1 MSAKVTFNNCTFNT
15 LSSLKTAVFAF
26 SETDTRATLRFYIN
40 NCTFNVGNKMYSMF
54 STGADTPR
62 SICFD
67 ENTKVTIV
75 NTVDVSAVT
84 ELTEDKVLLGLRKT
98 GADDTNSTY
107 QFTPFAI
114 TNAFLNITND
124 LNFVYRVFLP
134 AGYENPSATFTVD
147 EHTITVTEYTVDEN
161 GLYCFKLSAIGP
173 HRMGDTVTASVT
185 ATYKGA
191 TETVTNSTLSVKSY
205 IDIVRAQNADNETLI
220 ALLDALLVYGAN
232 AQVYMGHNTDNLV
245 GTLGE
250 LSEVPAGEIVKN
262 GTANAD
268 FQIVGAGLRLGGA
281 FDFGVQIKAAD
292 LTGLTLKITKGG
304 VDTVVTL
311 TEDMKNGE
319 YYVVY
324 YNGLIASELDEN
336 VTFTLVQNGEQVGKS
351 LTLTANAYLA
361 ALQTS
366 TNANLANL
374 TKALYAYGVAA
385 NAFAN

>member
-1 MSAKVTFNNCTFNT
+1 MKSAFFN
-15 LSSLKTAVFAF
+15 F
-26 SETDTRATLRFYIN
+26 SETDTRCTVRIFVNGCTLN
-40 NCTFNVGNKMYSMF
+40 MGNGKYAVF
-54 STGADTPR
+54 STVEGTPR
-62 SICFD
+62 SISFD
-67 ENTKVTIV
+67 ENTKVTIA
-75 NTVDVSAVT
+75 NTVDLSTVT
-84 ELTEDKVLLGLRKT
+84 EQTNEGALLGLRKT
-98 GADDTNSTY
+98 GEDESNATY
-107 QFTPFAI
+107 QLTPFAI
-114 TNAFLNITND
+114 TNAYLNLTND
-124 LNFVYRVFLP
+124 LNLVYRVFLP
-134 AGYENPSATFTVD
+134 AGYTNPSATFTVD
-147 EHTITVTEYTVDEN
+147 QHTITVSEYELDEN

-173 HRMGDTVTASVT
+173 HRMGDTVTATVT
-185 ATYKGA
+185 ATYNEA
-191 TETVTNSTLSVKSY
+191 TETLTNSTLSVKSY
-205 IDIVRAQNADNETLI
+205 IDTVRAQNADNAELI

-245 GTLGE
+245 GSLGE
-250 LSEVPAGEIVKN
+250 LSEIPAGEIVKE

-268 FQIVGAGLRLGGA
+268 YQIVGAGLRLGGA

-324 YNGLIASELDEN
+324 YNGLIASELDES
-336 VTFTLVQNGEQVGKS
+336 VTFTLLQSGEQIGKS

-361 ALQTS
+361 ALQAS